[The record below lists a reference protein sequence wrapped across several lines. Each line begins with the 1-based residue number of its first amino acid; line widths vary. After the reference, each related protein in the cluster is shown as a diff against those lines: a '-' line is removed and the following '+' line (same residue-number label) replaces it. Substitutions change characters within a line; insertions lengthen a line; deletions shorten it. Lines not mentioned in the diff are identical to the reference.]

1 MRTGERKLWSNRGL
15 PATTCR
21 LLLVR
26 HATAEGNGRFQ
37 GHRDASL
44 TSAGRRELRLLC
56 EKCSQHPVRAVYSS
70 DLRRARQ
77 TADAVARKFGL
88 EVDVRPELREM
99 HFGQW
104 EGLSWNQI
112 ARRFP
117 KLAASWIERFPRQT
131 IPGAEPLSQFKKR
144 IAAAVREI
152 VTANQGQCALIVTHA
167 GVIRF
172 TLGIALGLPARN
184 LFRLAQDSCA
194 INVIDFLGKGAVV
207 RCING

>member
-1 MRTGERKLWSNRGL
+1 
-15 PATTCR
+15 
-21 LLLVR
+21 
-26 HATAEGNGRFQ
+26 
-37 GHRDASL
+37 
-44 TSAGRRELRLLC
+44 
-56 EKCSQHPVRAVYSS
+56 VYSS

-88 EVDVRPELREM
+88 EVEVRPDLREM

-117 KLAASWIERFPRQT
+117 RLASLWIERFPHQA
-131 IPGAEPLSQFKKR
+131 IPGGEPLSQFKKR
-144 IAAAVREI
+144 IAAGIGQI
-152 VTANQGQCALIVTHA
+152 VAANRGQCALIVTHA

-172 TLGIALGLPARN
+172 ALGKALGLPAHN

-194 INVIDFLGKGAVV
+194 INVIDYLENGVVV

>member
-1 MRTGERKLWSNRGL
+1 MITGERKLWSNRGL
-15 PATTCR
+15 PATACR

-37 GHRDASL
+37 GHRDVSL

-56 EKCSQHPVRAVYSS
+56 ERCSRYPVRAVYSS

-77 TADAVARKFGL
+77 TAEAVARNFGL
-88 EVDVRPELREM
+88 EVNVRPELREM

-104 EGLSWNQI
+104 EGLSWNQV
-112 ARRFP
+112 AGRFP
-117 KLAASWIERFPRQT
+117 RRAALWIERFPHQT
-131 IPGAEPLSQFKKR
+131 APGGEPLSQFKKR
-144 IAAAVREI
+144 IAAGIREI
-152 VTANQGQCALIVTHA
+152 VVANQGQCALVVTHA

-172 TLGIALGLPARN
+172 TLGKVLGLPSPY

-194 INVIDFLGKGAVV
+194 VNVIDYLENGAVV

>member
-1 MRTGERKLWSNRGL
+1 MRTGERKLRSNRGL
-15 PATTCR
+15 DATTCR

-26 HATAEGNGRFQ
+26 HATAKGSERFQ

-56 EKCSQHPVRAVYSS
+56 EKCSPYPVRAVYSS

-77 TADAVARKFGL
+77 TADAVARNFGL
-88 EVDVRPELREM
+88 EVEVRPELREM

-112 ARRFP
+112 TRSFP
-117 KLAASWIERFPRQT
+117 RLAALWVERFPHQT
-131 IPGAEPLSQFKKR
+131 VPGGEPLRQFRKR
-144 IAAAVREI
+144 IAAGVREI
-152 VTANQGQCALIVTHA
+152 VAANQGQCAVVVTHA

-172 TLGIALGLPARN
+172 TLGEALGLPAPN
-184 LFRLAQDSCA
+184 VFRLAQDSCT
-194 INVIDFLGKGAVV
+194 INVIDYLDDGAVV
-207 RCING
+207 QCVNG

>member
-1 MRTGERKLWSNRGL
+1 MRTGERKLRSNRGL

-37 GHRDASL
+37 GHRDVSL

-56 EKCSQHPVRAVYSS
+56 EKCSRYPVRAVYSS

-77 TADAVARKFGL
+77 TAEAVARKFGL

-117 KLAASWIERFPRQT
+117 KLAALWIERFPRQT

-144 IAAAVREI
+144 TAAGVREI
-152 VTANQGQCALIVTHA
+152 VAANQGQCALIVTHA

-172 TLGIALGLPARN
+172 TLGKILGLPARN

-194 INVIDFLGKGAVV
+194 INVIDFLEKGAVV